1 MDIVEQRALA
11 LAAAAEVVAGALGS
25 GRYAG
30 SSDMALTTLKMAEK
44 FDTWIDRGE
53 IPR

>member
-30 SSDMALTTLKMAEK
+30 SDMALTTLKMAEK